1 LCTDYSRE
9 PVVAASR
16 GSRLAFGNT
25 MTVQEYSV
33 GVKRLSRRY
42 TVLFCLVVL
51 VGTAAALYLTDAL
64 ANSSSW
70 ARESVF
76 FAMLPALLAPTIIAG
91 ALLEYADRR
100 IGLKCPSCG
109 HSLSFGRHVRRLLR
123 DGGACPWCRTVVV
136 EAKRD
141 AEPGAPPNG
150 GPAMPSGNSGIAEGP
165 PSVG

>member
-1 LCTDYSRE
+1 MTAQAYS
-9 PVVAASR
+9 
-16 GSRLAFGNT
+16 L
-25 MTVQEYSV
+25 

-42 TVLFCLVVL
+42 TALFCLVVL
-51 VGTAAALYLTDAL
+51 VGTVGALYLTDRL
-64 ANSSSW
+64 AKSSSW

-76 FAMLPALLAPTIIAG
+76 LAMLPALLAPTIIAG

-123 DGGACPWCRTVVV
+123 DGGSCPWCRAVVV
-136 EAKRD
+136 EAKKD

-150 GPAMPSGNSGIAEGP
+150 GPTMPSGNSAVTEGP
-165 PSVG
+165 PSVS

>member
-1 LCTDYSRE
+1 
-9 PVVAASR
+9 
-16 GSRLAFGNT
+16 

-33 GVKRLSRRY
+33 GIKRLSRRY
-42 TVLFCLVVL
+42 TVLFCLVVI
-51 VGTAAALYLTDAL
+51 VGTAGALYLTDRL
-64 ANSSSW
+64 AKSSSW

-109 HSLSFGRHVRRLLR
+109 HSLSFGRPVRRLLR
-123 DGGACPWCRTVVV
+123 DGGACPWCRAVVV
-136 EAKRD
+136 EAQTD

-150 GPAMPSGNSGIAEGP
+150 GPTTPPSNSGVTEGP
-165 PSVG
+165 PSVSSHVKLHGYVRSSYSS